1 MKHMKKIAS
10 FVLAAIM
17 VLAMVV
23 PTFAA
28 TVDNKTTHPYKAY
41 QVFSGTQATGSS
53 ELGDIAWG
61 SGVNSDDLLTAIK
74 ADERFALGTPAA
86 NIFASASTADDVA
99 KILAANS
106 SVAKAFAN
114 VAAANLASTATD
126 IAAAATS
133 VDLAA
138 GYYLIVDASTLASNS
153 QDAYNSALLQI
164 TGKENLTID
173 KKYDVPSFDKD
184 IIDNGVNVEAA
195 DYNIG
200 DTITYELTGTLPD
213 NYDDYETYKYVF
225 HDQYLSKGQAFQND
239 VRVYVDSV
247 AAANEITPTSVMPTA
262 KTDGTNQTEI
272 TITFDDLKGITKITK
287 TSKIIVRYTA
297 VLTADANIGS
307 AGNKNEAYLEFSNN
321 PNHTGAGTPS
331 TGETPHDYTL
341 VFTYELD
348 VEKVDGDST
357 STKLGGAQ
365 FVLKATSGEH
375 SGKYVKLDA
384 NGKISGW
391 LDNKPSEVQEG
402 TTATTAAANGVL
414 ITNESTG
421 LVNIKGLDAGT
432 YELEEIKAPAG
443 YNKLSAPI
451 TLTVTATLTGTDTS
465 SHDTVT
471 PALTALTI
479 KVGDKAATNENETT
493 GVVTTQIENNKGA
506 TLPTTGGIGTTIFY
520 VLGSILVLGAV
531 ILLAT
536 RRRMSR

>member
-10 FVLAAIM
+10 FLLAAIM

-23 PTFAA
+23 PAFAE
-28 TVDNKTTHPYKAY
+28 TVENKTTHPYKAY

-53 ELGDIAWG
+53 ELGDIVWG
-61 SGVNSDDLLTAIK
+61 SGVSGADLLNAIK
-74 ADERFALGTPAA
+74 ADNRFKLGTPAV
-86 NIFASASTADDVA
+86 NIFSTANTADDVA

-106 SVAKAFAN
+106 SVAQAFAN
-114 VAAANLASTATD
+114 VAAVNLTSTATD
-126 IAAAATS
+126 IAAGATS

-138 GYYLIVDASTLASNS
+138 GYYLIVDASTLGSASN
-153 QDAYNSALLQI
+153 DAYNSALLQI
-164 TGKENLTID
+164 TGKEKLTIE

-184 IIDNGVNVEAA
+184 IIDNGRNVEAA

-200 DTITYELTGTLPD
+200 DTITYELTGTLPN

-225 HDQYLSKGQAFQND
+225 HDKYLSKGQAFQND
-239 VRVYVDSV
+239 VKVYVGSV
-247 AAANEITPTSVMPTA
+247 STANEINPDSVTPTTS
-262 KTDGTNQTEI
+262 TDGTNQTEI
-272 TITFDDLKGITKITK
+272 TITFNNLKNLTNVTKD
-287 TSKIIVRYTA
+287 SKIIVRYTA

-307 AGNKNEAYLEFSNN
+307 AGNRNEAYLEFSNN
-321 PNHTGAGTPS
+321 PNDAGVGTPS

-348 VEKVDGDST
+348 AEKVDGDNNST
-357 STKLGGAQ
+357 RLGGAQ
-365 FVLKATSGEH
+365 FVLKATDGDH
-375 SGKYVKLDA
+375 NGKYVKLDA

-391 LDNKPSEVQEG
+391 LDTKPSEVEDN
-402 TTATTAAANGVL
+402 ADVAAAAADGVL
-414 ITNESTG
+414 ITAADTG

-451 TLTVTATLTGTDTS
+451 TLTVAATITGTDTS
-465 SHDTVT
+465 THDTVD
-471 PALTALTI
+471 PALETLNI
-479 KVGDKAATNENETT
+479 KVGNKSAEAGNIST
-493 GVVTTQIENNKGA
+493 GVVTTKIENNKGT

-531 ILLAT
+531 ILLVT